1 MTINHNYYLDLAFQI
16 AESNIGKTKINP
28 SVGSVVVKNNT
39 VISSGVTSINGRPH
53 SEFNALKKLKNC
65 AGASLY
71 TTLEPCTHFGKTPPC
86 VNIILKKKIKS
97 VYYAFEDPDLRTFNK
112 AKKILNLNGIK
123 CKKYHSKKYH
133 KFYKSYFLNKKLSIP
148 FVTAKIAISKDYFT
162 SSKKNKWIT
171 NNFSRKIS
179 HLLRNKHDCV
189 ISTSRSIN
197 VDDSLLNCRI
207 EGLNNSKPDL
217 FILDQNLKL
226 KKKLSLNKL
235 LKKRKTYLITN
246 KDNIKKTIYYKKK
259 GYQILLTDD
268 LSIKN
273 NFYLLLKKIYSMGY
287 SKILVET
294 GLTFLNNLLKKRLIN
309 ELYIFK
315 SNNKLGING
324 FNNDSVKYLRKISPK
339 LLTINLNGDKLLKK
353 EF

>member
-1 MTINHNYYLDLAFQI
+1 M
-16 AESNIGKTKINP
+16 
-28 SVGSVVVKNNT
+28 
-39 VISSGVTSINGRPH
+39 
-53 SEFNALKKLKNC
+53 
-65 AGASLY
+65 
-71 TTLEPCTHFGKTPPC
+71 
-86 VNIILKKKIKS
+86 
-97 VYYAFEDPDLRTFNK
+97 
-112 AKKILNLNGIK
+112 
-123 CKKYHSKKYH
+123 
-133 KFYKSYFLNKKLSIP
+133 
-148 FVTAKIAISKDYFT
+148 
-162 SSKKNKWIT
+162 
-171 NNFSRKIS
+171 
-179 HLLRNKHDCV
+179 
-189 ISTSRSIN
+189 
-197 VDDSLLNCRI
+197 LNCRI

-259 GYQILLTDD
+259 GYKILLTDD

-315 SNNKLGING
+315 SNNKLGIDG

-339 LLTINLNGDKLLKK
+339 ILTINLNGDKLLKK

>member
-1 MTINHNYYLDLAFQI
+1 MTKNHNYYLDLAFQI

-339 LLTINLNGDKLLKK
+339 IVTINLNGDKLLKK

>member
-1 MTINHNYYLDLAFQI
+1 MTKNHNYYLDLAFQI
-16 AESNIGKTKINP
+16 AESNVGQTKINP
-28 SVGSVVVKNNT
+28 SVGCVVVKNNT

-112 AKKILNLNGIK
+112 AKKILNLNGVK

-259 GYQILLTDD
+259 GYKILLTDD

-315 SNNKLGING
+315 SNNKLGIDG

-339 LLTINLNGDKLLKK
+339 ILTINLNGDKLLKK